1 MKHELSK
8 LPYAYSALE
17 PFIDAQTMEIH
28 HSKHHQTYVD
38 KLNLALEKF
47 PELQEKTVE
56 ELLKNLEAVPAEI
69 RNAIRNHGGGHFNHS
84 FFWQTMAKPAF
95 PAAAL
100 LAGPL
105 KEALDKKFESVVNF
119 QKTFN
124 DSALALFGSGWTWL
138 VLSNPSADGEGF
150 KILNTSNQDSPIS
163 NNQKPILCVDLWEH
177 AYYLKYQNRRAE
189 YLENW
194 WQIINWP
201 QAEKN
206 FLA

>member
-1 MKHELSK
+1 MKHELPR
-8 LPYAYSALE
+8 LPYTYSDLE

-28 HSKHHQTYVD
+28 HSKHHQAYVN
-38 KLNLALEKF
+38 KLNAALEKY
-47 PELQEKTVE
+47 PELQEKTVG
-56 ELLKNLEAVPAEI
+56 ELLRNLEAIPAEI
-69 RNAIRNHGGGHFNHS
+69 RDAVRNHGGGHFNHS
-84 FFWQTMAKPAF
+84 FFWQTMTKPAF
-95 PAAAL
+95 SATALPA
-100 LAGPL
+100 GGL

-124 DSALALFGSGWTWL
+124 DSALSLFGSGWTWL
-138 VLSNPSADGEGF
+138 ILSEVEGL
-150 KILNTSNQDSPIS
+150 KIVNTANQDSPIS
-163 NNQKPILCVDLWEH
+163 NNQKMILGVDVWEH

-194 WQIINWP
+194 WQVINWA